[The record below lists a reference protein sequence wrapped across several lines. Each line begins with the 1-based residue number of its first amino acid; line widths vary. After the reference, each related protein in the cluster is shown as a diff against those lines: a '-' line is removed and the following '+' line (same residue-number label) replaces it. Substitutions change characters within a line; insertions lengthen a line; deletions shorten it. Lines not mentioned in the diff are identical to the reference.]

1 MMHLLAEGGLAMAFV
16 YLTNILIAPIMNWIR
31 THETK
36 WVLFISLYFML
47 FFVTIG
53 YDNLINIMMIAF
65 TMAYFNRNVKSKIQL
80 Q

>member
-1 MMHLLAEGGLAMAFV
+1 
-16 YLTNILIAPIMNWIR
+16 MNWIR

-36 WVLFISLYFML
+36 WVLFISLYFIL